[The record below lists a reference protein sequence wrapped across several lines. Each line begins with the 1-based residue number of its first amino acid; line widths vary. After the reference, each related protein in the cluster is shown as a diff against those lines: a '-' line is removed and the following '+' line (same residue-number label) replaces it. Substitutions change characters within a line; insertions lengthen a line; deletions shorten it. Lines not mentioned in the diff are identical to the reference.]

1 MSMKQREITDNENIT
16 WTCVQAFAGV
26 GGKAAAEATERTES
40 AEGTVTVVCTP
51 SGQAQTV
58 RLELPTAWLE
68 ETSDEEIRSAILA
81 QRRERGDRVE

>member
-1 MSMKQREITDNENIT
+1 MKQREITDNENLT

-26 GGKAAAEATERTES
+26 GGKAAAEATDRTES

-58 RLELPTAWLE
+58 RLELPAAWLE
-68 ETSDEEIRSAILA
+68 ETSDDELCSAILA
-81 QRRERGDRVE
+81 QRRERGDKVQ